1 MADYYSI
8 LKKTVSGLPANTA
21 ENRKLVFAKARSA
34 IDRQWRSINPPPSD
48 EAISRQMSALE
59 AAIEQIEAESVLT
72 AAARAVPPPPATAAA
87 METPVVRPQA
97 EARPVVPAPQRERPA
112 SNPAPAMQQRP
123 EARPARTE
131 PVFDPASRPAAPGAP
146 RQRPPAPPLRSDPPP
161 YDTSLDAVRAI
172 ERPVR

>member
-34 IDRQWRSINPPPSD
+34 IDRQLRSINPPPSD
-48 EAISRQMSALE
+48 EAISRQMCALE

-123 EARPARTE
+123 EARPAAHRTRVRPRE
-131 PVFDPASRPAAPGAP
+131 PPGCARRAKATSASPATALGSAA
-146 RQRPPAPPLRSDPPP
+146 
-161 YDTSLDAVRAI
+161 I
-172 ERPVR
+172 